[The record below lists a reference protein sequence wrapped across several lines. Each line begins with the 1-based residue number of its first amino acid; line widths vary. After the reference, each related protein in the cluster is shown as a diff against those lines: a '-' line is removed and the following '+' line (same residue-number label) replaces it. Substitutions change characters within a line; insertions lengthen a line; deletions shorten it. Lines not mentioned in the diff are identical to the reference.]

1 MNSFF
6 FSFTPIFHSIREDEI
21 IFRAGSPITETG
33 LILSGSVNSIV
44 NLYWGNSH
52 IFGHFS
58 KGQVFGESYAAI
70 PGRELICDIVACEET
85 RGLFDRQQLADYLAV
100 DRSAMSNE
108 LSKMQKDGLITYHR
122 NEFTLNETVH

>member
-6 FSFTPIFHSIREDEI
+6 LSHTPIFHSIREDEI

-85 RGLFDRQQLADYLAV
+85 RGPAACGLSCCRPQRHVQRAFQNAERRADHLP
-100 DRSAMSNE
+100 SE
-108 LSKMQKDGLITYHR
+108 
-122 NEFTLNETVH
+122 